1 MLVMNTA
8 TTSSASAPQRSIS
21 MGVLHVQFSRDLSTY
36 GEAGAGE
43 TLDAWKA
50 EADALMVTYLES
62 LGYEVVE
69 ELDDVETACWLEDC
83 DFPHDDDAS
92 RLLEKAWEY
101 ACAHGG
107 KIGGT
112 EVAHFCQECGEE
124 VTGDFCAAHPNAIV
138 DSGIVPRRTA
148 A

>member
-1 MLVMNTA
+1 MSFMNTA
-8 TTSSASAPQRSIS
+8 TSSASATQHATSK
-21 MGVLHVQFSRDLSTY
+21 GTLHVQFCSDLSTY
-36 GEAGAGE
+36 GEAGAGQ
-43 TLDAWKA
+43 TLHAWKV
-50 EADALMVTYLES
+50 EADALMVRYLES
-62 LGYEVVE
+62 LGYEVEE
-69 ELDDVETACWLEDC
+69 ELDDIEAGCWLDEG

-101 ACAHGG
+101 ACANGG
-107 KIGGT
+107 KSAT

-138 DSGIVPRRTA
+138 DSAIVPQIVA